1 MNNGINKFLNCLFIQ
16 LVPKRELT
24 FALGYLGKSSL
35 DLRTRVRQTDL
46 KQNNIIVS
54 AGAL

>member
-1 MNNGINKFLNCLFIQ
+1 MA
-16 LVPKRELT
+16 PKRELT

-35 DLRTRVRQTDL
+35 DLRIRVRQTDL

-54 AGAL
+54 AGSL